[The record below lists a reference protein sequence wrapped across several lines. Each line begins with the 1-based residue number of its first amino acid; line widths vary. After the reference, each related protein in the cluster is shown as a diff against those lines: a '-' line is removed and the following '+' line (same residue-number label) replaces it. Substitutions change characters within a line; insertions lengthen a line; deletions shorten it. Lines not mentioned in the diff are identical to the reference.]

1 MAGYSFRRRSELN
14 VFNQVSGLNGFT
26 FGTALLLKKMHI
38 QYATG
43 LYQRN
48 MFHQITINVNWLGL
62 L

>member
-1 MAGYSFRRRSELN
+1 
-14 VFNQVSGLNGFT
+14 
-26 FGTALLLKKMHI
+26 LLLKKMHI